1 MNTLQKISTINGKE
15 ANGFD
20 LLMLWQRINKGT
32 EKIVF
37 AKKGK
42 TFVNFITE
50 KKQTN
55 NKIKF

>member
-20 LLMLWQRINKGT
+20 LLMLWQNITKGT

-37 AKKGK
+37 AKNGK

-50 KKQTN
+50 KNKQTN
-55 NKIKF
+55 N

>member
-20 LLMLWQRINKGT
+20 LLMLWQSITKGR

-50 KKQTN
+50 KTNKQA
-55 NKIKF
+55 IR

>member
-20 LLMLWQRINKGT
+20 LLMLWQSITKGT

-50 KKQTN
+50 KNKQITR
-55 NKIKF
+55 